1 MKEKYPE
8 HEKLK
13 LVKDKSQVIGEFL
26 VEWLPSQN
34 LTICEFTAGDYFPAM
49 RSTEQLLADF
59 FGIDRKKLE
68 EEKRQMLEEQRC
80 LNRSDQDWNDETPP
94 EMQ

>member
-1 MKEKYPE
+1 MKDRYPE

-13 LVKDKSQVIGEFL
+13 LVKDKSQIIGEFL
-26 VEWLPSQN
+26 HEWLPSQN
-34 LTICEFTAGDYFPAM
+34 LTICEFTADEYFPAM

-59 FGIDRKKLE
+59 FGIDRGKLE
-68 EEKRQMLEEQRC
+68 EEKRAMLEEQRR
-80 LNRSDQDWNDETPP
+80 LNRSDREWNDETPP